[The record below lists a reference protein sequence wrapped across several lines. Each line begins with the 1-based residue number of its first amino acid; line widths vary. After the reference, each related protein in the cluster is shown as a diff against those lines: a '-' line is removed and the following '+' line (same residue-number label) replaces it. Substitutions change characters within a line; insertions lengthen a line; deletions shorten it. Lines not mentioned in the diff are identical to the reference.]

1 MFVWVF
7 QPPSASLS
15 GLTICVGNC
24 KGSIRLA
31 WCLVWCMFFF
41 VWCLNA
47 IRTIW
52 EVSHW
57 PHAKP
62 CQKDALNLRY
72 KLKKEE
78 LSGSAAMIFLR
89 SHHVPT
95 CYLYVFYFETGFG
108 NHCCKFDA
116 CARRHKCICVRCR
129 ISDCFFLASFVA
141 KQLCVNQER
150 ERLDFHGLAG
160 DVRQEN
166 GSILAVTHNGIDNVD
181 AYKLLVMQGPA
192 RAKIGW
198 KCRRTGRGGW
208 TLWKWKGKWR
218 RWRRRR
224 KKHQQKTHGHDG
236 HDNDND

>member
-1 MFVWVF
+1 M
-7 QPPSASLS
+7 L
-15 GLTICVGNC
+15 G
-24 KGSIRLA
+24 A
-31 WCLVWCMFFF
+31 WFDAWFFL

-57 PHAKP
+57 PRAKP

-95 CYLYVFYFETGFG
+95 CYLYVLCFETGFG

-141 KQLCVNQER
+141 KQLCVTTRSESAWI
-150 ERLDFHGLAG
+150 FMA
-160 DVRQEN
+160 
-166 GSILAVTHNGIDNVD
+166 
-181 AYKLLVMQGPA
+181 LLVMCG
-192 RAKIGW
+192 K
-198 KCRRTGRGGW
+198 RTDRS
-208 TLWKWKGKWR
+208 WR
-218 RWRRRR
+218 
-224 KKHQQKTHGHDG
+224 
-236 HDNDND
+236 